1 MSDPRIQPLSVTD
14 ARCQTSAFRPMLA
27 SRGGPIAQVQ
37 ASPDDDDPYAR
48 GVADGQS
55 LAEAAFAVERDQL
68 LKLIAASQALQAEPS
83 EELAQLIAES
93 VHMLV
98 RQIVDDAPINAEW
111 LQTQL
116 RKAVD
121 IIADCDAA
129 RTAWLHPDDLALMD
143 SVDLPQT
150 LMADP
155 AAQRGSIRIDCSA
168 GWIEHGRSI
177 YLDALR
183 SALALEPAA

>member
-1 MSDPRIQPLSVTD
+1 MSNPRIEPLSVAN
-14 ARCQTSAFRPMLA
+14 ARCQISAFRPMLA
-27 SRGGPIAQVQ
+27 SQGGPIAQVPVS
-37 ASPDDDDPYAR
+37 AGDDDPYAR

-93 VHMLV
+93 VHILV
-98 RQIVDDAPINAEW
+98 RQIVDDAPISVEW
-111 LQTQL
+111 LQAQL
-116 RKAVD
+116 GKAAG

-129 RTAWLHPDDLALMD
+129 RTAWLHPDDLALMEQAD
-143 SVDLPQT
+143 TALH